1 MDLYRAGEIK
11 PPPITTF
18 DVADIVQAYRY
29 FSTPDRVGKVV
40 ISFENDES
48 LVPVSHLDSFSV
60 GPESLTPFKF
70 APRKYGTIL
79 DPNKTYLLI
88 GCLGGLG
95 RSLSRWLLSRGARD
109 FVFLGR
115 SGMDKKSA
123 KDLVRSLEAGGASVT
138 VVRGDVTNLEHIEAA
153 VAACVATGKPL
164 GGVVQAA
171 MGLHEGIFS
180 SMTSDAWHTAIQ
192 PKVTGTW
199 NLNAALE
206 AGGHDANLDFFLLL
220 SSVSGSV
227 GTATESNYCA
237 ANCFLDAFASWRHAH
252 GKPAMSLGLG
262 MISEVGYLHENPE
275 IEALL
280 LRRGI
285 QPLTEAEFLQTIDL
299 ALSGPSE
306 QIDDSTSQ
314 HDRVQDLRSGSA
326 HILTGLEPLGVF
338 RLKDQG
344 FDVTHASMDD
354 PRASILF
361 AALSAEADARDKAQA
376 GTHGAVSTGG
386 GGLTRAAWFAHVP
399 ATAEKA
405 LQAEAHASSL
415 QLAVLNLLRKRFSSL
430 ILVSPDKISED
441 KSLANFGVDSMIAS
455 EFRTWI
461 WTAFKVDVPFLDIL
475 GQGNSLSTLATSIA
489 TRLEDS
495 K

>member
-1 MDLYRAGEIK
+1 MDR
-11 PPPITTF
+11 
-18 DVADIVQAYRY
+18 
-29 FSTPDRVGKVV
+29 
-40 ISFENDES
+40 
-48 LVPVSHLDSFSV
+48 
-60 GPESLTPFKF
+60 
-70 APRKYGTIL
+70 
-79 DPNKTYLLI
+79 NKTYLLI

-95 RSLSRWLLSRGARD
+95 RSLSRWLLSRGARE

-115 SGMDKKSA
+115 SGMDKKPA
-123 KDLVRSLEAGGASVT
+123 RNMVRSLEADGATVT
-138 VVRGDVTNLEHIEAA
+138 VVRGDVTNPHEVEAA
-153 VAACVATGKPL
+153 VNACTATGKPL
-164 GGVVQAA
+164 GGVIQAA
-171 MGLHEGIFS
+171 MGLHEALFS
-180 SMTSDAWHTAIQ
+180 SMTSDAWHTGIQ

-237 ANCFLDAFASWRHAH
+237 ANCFLDAFAKWRRAH
-252 GKPAMSLGLG
+252 GKPAVSLGLG

-299 ALSGPSE
+299 ALSRR
-306 QIDDSTSQ
+306 DDQVDDTSQ
-314 HDRVQDLRSGSA
+314 HSGGRNLGWSTA

-338 RLKDQG
+338 RLKNQG

-361 AALSAEADARDKAQA
+361 AALSAEKGARDKAQDQPHRTDTA
-376 GTHGAVSTGG
+376 TGSSS
-386 GGLTRAAWFAHVP
+386 LARAAWYANVP
-399 ATAEKA
+399 ATAQKA
-405 LQAEAHASSL
+405 LQAEAQAPSL
-415 QLAVLNLLRKRFSSL
+415 QVAVLNLLRKRFSSL
-430 ILVSPDKISED
+430 ILVSPDNIPDD
-441 KSLANFGVDSMIAS
+441 KSLAKFGVDSMIAS

-461 WTAFKVDVPFLDIL
+461 WTAFKVDVPFLNLL
-475 GQGNSLSTLATSIA
+475 GQDTALGALATSISEKLG
-489 TRLEDS
+489 RSNLD
-495 K
+495 

>member
-1 MDLYRAGEIK
+1 M
-11 PPPITTF
+11 
-18 DVADIVQAYRY
+18 
-29 FSTPDRVGKVV
+29 
-40 ISFENDES
+40 
-48 LVPVSHLDSFSV
+48 
-60 GPESLTPFKF
+60 
-70 APRKYGTIL
+70 

-95 RSLSRWLLSRGARD
+95 RSLSRWLLSRGARE

-115 SGMDKKSA
+115 SGMDKKPA
-123 KDLVRSLEAGGASVT
+123 RNMVRSLEADGATVT
-138 VVRGDVTNLEHIEAA
+138 VVRGDVTNRHEVEAA
-153 VAACVATGKPL
+153 VKACIATGRPL
-164 GGVVQAA
+164 GGVIQAA
-171 MGLHEGIFS
+171 MGLHEALFS
-180 SMTSDAWHTAIQ
+180 SMTSDAWHTGIQ

-237 ANCFLDAFASWRHAH
+237 ANCFLDAFAKWRRAH
-252 GKPAMSLGLG
+252 GKPAVSLGLG

-299 ALSGPSE
+299 ALCGRDDQVDNTRQHSGG
-306 QIDDSTSQ
+306 QNLGWST
-314 HDRVQDLRSGSA
+314 A

-361 AALSAEADARDKAQA
+361 AALSAEKDARDKAQGQPH
-376 GTHGAVSTGG
+376 GTTTATGSST
-386 GGLTRAAWFAHVP
+386 LARAAWFANVP

-405 LQAEAHASSL
+405 LQAEAQAPSL
-415 QLAVLNLLRKRFSSL
+415 QVAVLNLLRKRFSSL
-430 ILVSPDKISED
+430 ILVSPDKIPDD
-441 KSLANFGVDSMIAS
+441 KSLAKFGVDSMIAS

-461 WTAFKVDVPFLDIL
+461 WTAFKVDVPFLNLL
-475 GQGNSLSTLATSIA
+475 GQDTALGALATTISEK
-489 TRLEDS
+489 LGGSDLS
-495 K
+495 